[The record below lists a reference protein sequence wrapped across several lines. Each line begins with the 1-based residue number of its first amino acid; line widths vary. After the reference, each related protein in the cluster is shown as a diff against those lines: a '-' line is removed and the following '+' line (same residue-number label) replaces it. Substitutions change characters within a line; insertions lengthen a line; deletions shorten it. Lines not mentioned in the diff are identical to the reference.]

1 MWGNNASKIYEIMRK
16 QEEKKSRCLLCVLV
30 CVIAF
35 SVSACGKNQDVQHEQ
50 SAVKNE
56 TGQAEKELTE
66 KEEVKITS
74 DQKTPVEKKETPIA
88 DNTTDTSSEIPDTK
102 TNAEDVQKEPDPS
115 VSTKEKAEDDITENT
130 ESDAIESIDEDSYVG
145 EYNSYDTDEPDLEIK
160 KNWDGSY
167 LVQIGMYR
175 LAQLDDCEGKLTE
188 QGLEFSTDEYGKD
201 FSGII
206 TLEDDIAT
214 VTFTSEGWKEFAD
227 DLNVFKYYKTADVP
241 NIYVPDY

>member
-1 MWGNNASKIYEIMRK
+1 M
-16 QEEKKSRCLLCVLV
+16 
-30 CVIAF
+30 
-35 SVSACGKNQDVQHEQ
+35 
-50 SAVKNE
+50 
-56 TGQAEKELTE
+56 TE

-145 EYNSYDTDEPDLEIK
+145 EYNSYDTDEPDLEIQ

-227 DLNVFKYYKTADVP
+227 DLNVFKYYKTADEP

>member
-1 MWGNNASKIYEIMRK
+1 M
-16 QEEKKSRCLLCVLV
+16 KKSRCLLCVLV

-145 EYNSYDTDEPDLEIK
+145 EYNSYDTDEPDLEIQ

-201 FSGII
+201 FTAGSSG
-206 TLEDDIAT
+206 A
-214 VTFTSEGWKEFAD
+214 V
-227 DLNVFKYYKTADVP
+227 
-241 NIYVPDY
+241 

>member
-1 MWGNNASKIYEIMRK
+1 M
-16 QEEKKSRCLLCVLV
+16 
-30 CVIAF
+30 
-35 SVSACGKNQDVQHEQ
+35 
-50 SAVKNE
+50 
-56 TGQAEKELTE
+56 E

-88 DNTTDTSSEIPDTK
+88 DNATDTSSEIPDTK
-102 TNAEDVQKEPDPS
+102 TNVEDVPKEPDS
-115 VSTKEKAEDDITENT
+115 RVNTEENTESNTTENT
-130 ESDAIESIDEDSYVG
+130 ESDASENIDEDSYVG
-145 EYNSYDTDEPDLEIK
+145 EYNSYDTDEPNLEIQ

-167 LVQIGMYR
+167 LVQIGMFR
-175 LAQLDDCEGKLTE
+175 LAQLNDCEGKWTE

-227 DLNVFKYYKTADVP
+227 DLNVFKYYKTADEP

>member
-1 MWGNNASKIYEIMRK
+1 MKKKFLICFIAIM
-16 QEEKKSRCLLCVLV
+16 LL
-30 CVIAF
+30 
-35 SVSACGKNQDVQHEQ
+35 SVSAC
-50 SAVKNE
+50 AKNE
-56 TGQAEKELTE
+56 STEEKDNAVET
-66 KEEVKITS
+66 T
-74 DQKTPVEKKETPIA
+74 VEKTVAETPTTEEQETEETVTETMESKKTA
-88 DNTTDTSSEIPDTK
+88 DASPQEERQNLKKDDTDNSIES
-102 TNAEDVQKEPDPS
+102 VQTEPDS
-115 VSTKEKAEDDITENT
+115 SMSTEEKTEDDTTENT
-130 ESDAIESIDEDSYVG
+130 ESDAIESMDEDSYVG
-145 EYNSYDTDEPDLEIK
+145 EYNSYDTDEPNLEIQ

-167 LVQIGMYR
+167 LVQIGMFR
-175 LAQLDDCEGKLTE
+175 LAQLDDCEGKWTE

>member
-1 MWGNNASKIYEIMRK
+1 M
-16 QEEKKSRCLLCVLV
+16 KKSRCLLCVLV

-74 DQKTPVEKKETPIA
+74 DQKTPVEKNETPIA

-145 EYNSYDTDEPDLEIK
+145 EYNSYDTDEPDLEIQ

-188 QGLEFSTDEYGKD
+188 QGLKFTTDEYGKD

-214 VTFTSEGWKEFAD
+214 VTFTSEGWKEFVED
-227 DLNVFKYYKTADVP
+227 HNVFKYYKTADEP

>member
-1 MWGNNASKIYEIMRK
+1 M
-16 QEEKKSRCLLCVLV
+16 KKSRCLLCVLV
-30 CVIAF
+30 CFIAF

-74 DQKTPVEKKETPIA
+74 DQKTPVEETVTETMESKKTA
-88 DNTTDTSSEIPDTK
+88 DASPQEERQNVKKDDTDNSIES
-102 TNAEDVQKEPDPS
+102 VQTEPDQS
-115 VSTKEKAEDDITENT
+115 VNTEENTESNTTENT
-130 ESDAIESIDEDSYVG
+130 ESDASENIDEDSYVG
-145 EYNSYDTDEPDLEIK
+145 EYNSYDTDEPNLEIQ

-167 LVQIGMYR
+167 LVQIGMFR
-175 LAQLDDCEGKLTE
+175 LAQLDDCEGKWTE

-227 DLNVFKYYKTADVP
+227 DLNVFKYYKTADEP

>member
-1 MWGNNASKIYEIMRK
+1 M
-16 QEEKKSRCLLCVLV
+16 KKSRCLLCVLV
-30 CVIAF
+30 CFIAF

-74 DQKTPVEKKETPIA
+74 DQKTPVEKNETPIA

-145 EYNSYDTDEPDLEIK
+145 EYNSYDTDEPDLEIQK
-160 KNWDGSY
+160 T
-167 LVQIGMYR
+167 GMEAI
-175 LAQLDDCEGKLTE
+175 LFKLE
-188 QGLEFSTDEYGKD
+188 CIDWHSWM
-201 FSGII
+201 
-206 TLEDDIAT
+206 T
-214 VTFTSEGWKEFAD
+214 VRE
-227 DLNVFKYYKTADVP
+227 N
-241 NIYVPDY
+241 

>member
-1 MWGNNASKIYEIMRK
+1 M
-16 QEEKKSRCLLCVLV
+16 KKSRCLLCVLV

-74 DQKTPVEKKETPIA
+74 DQKTPVEKKETQ
-88 DNTTDTSSEIPDTK
+88 IPDTK

-145 EYNSYDTDEPDLEIK
+145 EYNSYDTDEPDLEIQ

-227 DLNVFKYYKTADVP
+227 DLNVFKYYKTADEP

>member
-1 MWGNNASKIYEIMRK
+1 M
-16 QEEKKSRCLLCVLV
+16 KKSRCLLCVLV

-56 TGQAEKELTE
+56 TGQAEKE
-66 KEEVKITS
+66 EVKITS
-74 DQKTPVEKKETPIA
+74 DQKTPVEKNETPIA

-145 EYNSYDTDEPDLEIK
+145 EYNSYDTDEPDLEIQ

-214 VTFTSEGWKEFAD
+214 VTFTSEGWKEFVED
-227 DLNVFKYYKTADVP
+227 HNVFKYYKTADVP

>member
-1 MWGNNASKIYEIMRK
+1 M
-16 QEEKKSRCLLCVLV
+16 KKSRCLLCVLV

-88 DNTTDTSSEIPDTK
+88 DNTTDTSSK

>member
-1 MWGNNASKIYEIMRK
+1 M
-16 QEEKKSRCLLCVLV
+16 KKSRCLLCVLV
-30 CVIAF
+30 CFIAF

-88 DNTTDTSSEIPDTK
+88 DNATDTSSEIPDTK
-102 TNAEDVQKEPDPS
+102 TNVEDVPKEPDS
-115 VSTKEKAEDDITENT
+115 RVNTEENTESNTTENT
-130 ESDAIESIDEDSYVG
+130 ESDASENIDEDSYVG
-145 EYNSYDTDEPDLEIK
+145 EYNSYDTDEPNLEIQ

-167 LVQIGMYR
+167 LVQIGMFR
-175 LAQLDDCEGKLTE
+175 LAQLDDCEGKWTE

-206 TLEDDIAT
+206 TLEDDIAN

-227 DLNVFKYYKTADVP
+227 DLNVFKYYKTADEP

>member
-1 MWGNNASKIYEIMRK
+1 M
-16 QEEKKSRCLLCVLV
+16 KKRRYLICVLV
-30 CVIAF
+30 CFIAF

-74 DQKTPVEKKETPIA
+74 DQKTPVEKNETPIA

-102 TNAEDVQKEPDPS
+102 TNAEDVQKEPDSS

-145 EYNSYDTDEPDLEIK
+145 EYNSYDTDEPDLEIQ

-175 LAQLDDCEGKLTE
+175 LAQLYDCEGKLTE

-214 VTFTSEGWKEFAD
+214 VTFTSEGWKEFVED
-227 DLNVFKYYKTADVP
+227 HNVFKYYKTADEP

>member
-1 MWGNNASKIYEIMRK
+1 M
-16 QEEKKSRCLLCVLV
+16 KKSRCLLCVLV

-74 DQKTPVEKKETPIA
+74 DQKTPVEKNETPIA

-102 TNAEDVQKEPDPS
+102 TNAEDVQKEADPN

-145 EYNSYDTDEPDLEIK
+145 EYNSYDTDEPDLEIQ

-214 VTFTSEGWKEFAD
+214 VTFTSEGWKEFVED
-227 DLNVFKYYKTADVP
+227 HNVFKYYKTADVP

>member
-1 MWGNNASKIYEIMRK
+1 M
-16 QEEKKSRCLLCVLV
+16 KKSRYLRCVLV
-30 CVIAF
+30 CFIAF
-35 SVSACGKNQDVQHEQ
+35 SVSACGNNQDVQHEQ

-74 DQKTPVEKKETPIA
+74 DQKTPVEKNETPIA

-145 EYNSYDTDEPDLEIK
+145 EYNSYDTDEPDLEIQ

-214 VTFTSEGWKEFAD
+214 VTFTSEGWKEFVED
-227 DLNVFKYYKTADVP
+227 HNVFKYYKTADEP

>member
-1 MWGNNASKIYEIMRK
+1 MR
-16 QEEKKSRCLLCVLV
+16 KSRCLLCVLV
-30 CVIAF
+30 CFLTVSI
-35 SVSACGKNQDVQHEQ
+35 SACGNNQDVQHEQ
-50 SAVKNE
+50 GATKNE

-74 DQKTPVEKKETPIA
+74 DQKTPVEKNETPIA

-145 EYNSYDTDEPDLEIK
+145 EYNSYDTDEPNLEIQ

-227 DLNVFKYYKTADVP
+227 DLNVFKYYKTADEP

>member
-1 MWGNNASKIYEIMRK
+1 M
-16 QEEKKSRCLLCVLV
+16 KKRRYLICVLV

-74 DQKTPVEKKETPIA
+74 DQKTPVEKNETPIA

-102 TNAEDVQKEPDPS
+102 TNAEDVQKEPDSS

-145 EYNSYDTDEPDLEIK
+145 EYNSYDTDEPDLEIQ

-214 VTFTSEGWKEFAD
+214 VTFTSEGWKEFVED
-227 DLNVFKYYKTADVP
+227 HNVFKYYKTADVP